1 MEKKARGRPV
11 GSYSLKIMPDGSQK
25 RMNIFEYKKELSKA
39 RAKNRLLKL
48 GEPKKVRRVSGEKQI
63 TIIINL

>member
-11 GSYSLKIMPDGSQK
+11 GSYSLKILPDGSQK

-48 GEPKKVRRVSGEKQI
+48 GEPKIKKVSGEKQI